1 MVEKVASELRKMRLS
16 KVAEETG
23 IHENTLRKIMCGKTA
38 NPSWRVM
45 STLSEYL
52 RIDLCQMQ

>member
-1 MVEKVASELRKMRLS
+1 MVEKVALELRKMRLS

-45 STLSEYL
+45 SVLSEYL
-52 RIDLCQMQ
+52 RIDLCQMK